1 VFGSHEHHIVGNA
14 CDAEVGNVQGL
25 GVHIAVEIVIE
36 QFAELGGIDV
46 LGFPSII
53 GISNAGHA
61 CKVVCFPISRGER
74 GESWRD
80 SFTFQSSITIQL
92 RPHPARMLVPLS
104 FSAGNGFCFSY
115 TLKTSAAAICATHS
129 GTVTATHSGT
139 VMKIMNFCFRSCGDR
154 PLISSSE
161 FFYVDDKARCL
172 LLTPSFSRGT
182 IRVLRLSEEQF
193 PTVGSAAPP

>member
-1 VFGSHEHHIVGNA
+1 
-14 CDAEVGNVQGL
+14 
-25 GVHIAVEIVIE
+25 
-36 QFAELGGIDV
+36 
-46 LGFPSII
+46 
-53 GISNAGHA
+53 
-61 CKVVCFPISRGER
+61 
-74 GESWRD
+74 
-80 SFTFQSSITIQL
+80 
-92 RPHPARMLVPLS
+92 MLVAGSGYPLPGS
-104 FSAGNGFCFSY
+104 KSSRTLLLANEPCHSSAGLVSK
-115 TLKTSAAAICATHS
+115 LKTSAAAMC
-129 GTVTATHSGT
+129 ATHSGT